1 MTLFDMPNYL
11 WITTLIMIL
20 LTIFCCLVLNKWF
33 VSAVITF
40 VILGVLAFFIPNFQ
54 DIKYQPL
61 LGYAAFL
68 AIMSLLI
75 SFLLWYFTRNWRK
88 ERKARKLEKQIE
100 NTAMRALNFA
110 VKIKNN
116 IRQLYAQNHR
126 LLSYTAVTIIS
137 KEMEYSAIVVFVL
150 TFIFYMV
157 DLIQNIIFYNDFVK
171 KLNILQFLYG

>member
-88 ERKARKLEKQIE
+88 ERKARKLNYFERDGIQC
-100 NTAMRALNFA
+100 
-110 VKIKNN
+110 
-116 IRQLYAQNHR
+116 
-126 LLSYTAVTIIS
+126 
-137 KEMEYSAIVVFVL
+137 YSCFCFDF
-150 TFIFYMV
+150 FIFYMV

>member
-1 MTLFDMPNYL
+1 
-11 WITTLIMIL
+11 
-20 LTIFCCLVLNKWF
+20 
-33 VSAVITF
+33 
-40 VILGVLAFFIPNFQ
+40 
-54 DIKYQPL
+54 
-61 LGYAAFL
+61 
-68 AIMSLLI
+68 
-75 SFLLWYFTRNWRK
+75 
-88 ERKARKLEKQIE
+88 
-100 NTAMRALNFA
+100 MRALNFA

>member
-1 MTLFDMPNYL
+1 M
-11 WITTLIMIL
+11 
-20 LTIFCCLVLNKWF
+20 K
-33 VSAVITF
+33 
-40 VILGVLAFFIPNFQ
+40 
-54 DIKYQPL
+54 
-61 LGYAAFL
+61 
-68 AIMSLLI
+68 
-75 SFLLWYFTRNWRK
+75 
-88 ERKARKLEKQIE
+88 

-150 TFIFYMV
+150 TFYMV